1 MKNNNIDFRAINS
14 VKSKENGETTLY
26 VGIKD
31 PSLLKTYEEKTKN
44 LFKNYQSR
52 RSPTSN
58 NHHHINRENI
68 NRRDHRRNH
77 CEEEIN
83 RRNNRRNYREDE
95 NNRNNRRNYREDE
108 INRRNRRELNRED
121 ENDRRE

>member
-1 MKNNNIDFRAINS
+1 MKKNNIDFRAINS

-26 VGIKD
+26 VGIRD

-44 LFKNYQSR
+44 LFKNYQPR

-58 NHHHINRENI
+58 NHHHINRQKT

-77 CEEEIN
+77 FEEEIN
-83 RRNNRRNYREDE
+83 RRNRQRIDC
-95 NNRNNRRNYREDE
+95 EDE
-108 INRRNRRELNRED
+108 IDRDNRRELNRED